1 MFSKSQAEHQWL
13 EQMIGDWSF
22 DHQCMGPDNESS
34 QSSGKMTCRTMGGL
48 WLICE
53 SSGGTSDEDKWSS
66 IMTLGFD
73 PTKNRYVGT
82 FVGSMM
88 ANIWHYRGTVDE
100 SGKRLPLDSKGPKF
114 GGAGTCLYRDTI
126 EIVDANEWL
135 MISEMQD
142 DDGAWVKFMHGKHTR
157 I

>member
-1 MFSKSQAEHQWL
+1 MFSKPQAEHQWL

-22 DHQCMGPDNESS
+22 DHQCMGPDNESTH
-34 QSSGKMTCRTMGGL
+34 SSGKMACRTMGGL

-53 SSGGTSDEDKWSS
+53 SSGGTNDEDKWSS

-100 SGKRLPLDSKGPKF
+100 SGKRLPLDSEGPKF
-114 GGAGTCLYRDTI
+114 GGTGTCLYRDTI

-135 MISEMQD
+135 MTSEMQD
-142 DDGAWVKFMHGKHTR
+142 DDGAWAKFMHGKHTR